1 MEEQKIA
8 GELQHKVRMNETN
21 TVQEYSDEQVKQS
34 IVHSREDIVLLVS
47 YGESIIEKLKNI
59 TGVLKNIRTILLIT
73 SILFVIYFWF
83 NL

>member
-21 TVQEYSDEQVKQS
+21 TVQEYSDEHVKQS

-73 SILFVIYFWF
+73 SILFGIYFWF